1 MSFQKRS
8 HVCGELR
15 PHHAE
20 LTVHLTGWAH
30 KVRDFGGVLFVDIRD
45 RSGLVQMV
53 IDPAVI
59 PADLDLRT
67 EACIAATGKVV
78 LRSESLKNPKLPT
91 GAVEVIVSEI
101 QVLSPSKT
109 LPFALSDEEHMGNV
123 NEELRVKYR
132 YLDLRRPTMYRN
144 LAVRAS
150 TVRRF
155 REYLNQQGFLE
166 VETPIITKSTPEGA
180 RDYLVPYREETG
192 LWYALPQSPQQ
203 YKQLLMVAGVERY
216 YQVARCFRDESSR
229 ADRQPEFTQ
238 LDMEMSFVD
247 QEEILTLV
255 EDMTRTVVNG
265 VIEEFGLA
273 KEPVADFPRMT
284 YDGAMRDYG
293 CDKPDIRFGLPLF
306 EITDLV
312 ADTEFA
318 VFKNT
323 VETGGVVRAVRYP
336 SGSRLSRKEVGALE
350 EFTKG
355 FGAKG
360 MASIAL
366 GTAEDFPEGVALPS
380 GLTAKTSLARFFS
393 AEQLQAIVDRAKGES
408 GDLLCIIAD
417 QLSTTN
423 DVLYRLRLEIGDRL
437 ALRDPK
443 KLAYLWVVDFPLVE
457 WSDADGRW
465 SSMHHPFTKPKDS
478 DLDFLESDPARVR
491 ADAYDL
497 VCNGSE
503 VAGGSIRIH
512 RPDVQQR
519 IFNLLGIDEAT
530 QKDRFG
536 HLLEAFSFG
545 APPHGG
551 IAPGIDRLIMIL
563 TDTDNIREVIAFP
576 KTGGGADPMMGA
588 PSTID
593 PQQWAELGLRKA

>member
-1 MSFQKRS
+1 
-8 HVCGELR
+8 
-15 PHHAE
+15 
-20 LTVHLTGWAH
+20 
-30 KVRDFGGVLFVDIRD
+30 
-45 RSGLVQMV
+45 
-53 IDPAVI
+53 
-59 PADLDLRT
+59 
-67 EACIAATGKVV
+67 
-78 LRSESLKNPKLPT
+78 
-91 GAVEVIVSEI
+91 
-101 QVLSPSKT
+101 
-109 LPFALSDEEHMGNV
+109 
-123 NEELRVKYR
+123 
-132 YLDLRRPTMYRN
+132 
-144 LAVRAS
+144 
-150 TVRRF
+150 
-155 REYLNQQGFLE
+155 
-166 VETPIITKSTPEGA
+166 
-180 RDYLVPYREETG
+180 
-192 LWYALPQSPQQ
+192 
-203 YKQLLMVAGVERY
+203 MVAGVERY

-284 YDGAMRDYG
+284 YDEAMRDYG

-323 VETGGVVRAVRYP
+323 IETGGVVRAVRYP
-336 SGSRLSRKEVGALE
+336 SGSKLSRKEVSALE

-366 GTAEDFPEGVALPS
+366 GSAEDFPEGVALPG

-393 AEQLQAIVDRAKGES
+393 AEQLQAIVDRAAAES

-443 KLAYLWVVDFPLVE
+443 KLAYLWIVDFPLVE

-478 DLDFLESDPARVR
+478 DLEFLESDPARVR

-545 APPHGG
+545 APPHGPR
-551 IAPGIDRLIMIL
+551 AERDASLPKAARQMLHL
-563 TDTDNIREVIAFP
+563 ELPP
-576 KTGGGADPMMGA
+576 KTVMSYKSGAIFSNSSSVRTPAM
-588 PSTID
+588 PLPIRTN
-593 PQQWAELGLRKA
+593 LGLAGGLLIIGSNVARTGRCKIRFSA